1 MQESQL
7 LQLEG
12 RVLGEASNVSASKGY
27 KFLRWRQALEI
38 GNFDSKYAHVY
49 RKRQV
54 ILMAI
59 L

>member
-12 RVLGEASNVSASKGY
+12 RVLGNVSASKGY

-54 ILMAI
+54 VLMAI